1 VKPASDGGL
10 SVPSQAMSA
19 FGPDPV
25 KSLKASSQ
33 SEPKMKQFAAITTPH
48 FLLLDH
54 SMALK

>member
-1 VKPASDGGL
+1 
-10 SVPSQAMSA
+10 MSA

-54 SMALK
+54 SMALE